1 MLYSLGMALLRP
13 VMMAMNLDY
22 FPKNRG
28 MAAAIQQF
36 FVTASFC
43 FSAAVWVPIVM
54 GSAWKYAL
62 ASAFCAFL
70 VLALWLVSMRLRPEA
85 LKRAGVPETMR

>member
-1 MLYSLGMALLRP
+1 
-13 VMMAMNLDY
+13 MMAMNLDY

-43 FSAAVWVPIVM
+43 IAAAFWIPVVM
-54 GSAWKYAL
+54 GSAYKYAL
-62 ASAFCAFL
+62 ASAFCALL
-70 VLALWLVSMRLRPEA
+70 VLALWMLSMRLRPNA
-85 LKRAGVPETMR
+85 LSRAGVPETMH

>member
-1 MLYSLGMALLRP
+1 MALLRP

-36 FVTASFC
+36 FVTSSFC
-43 FSAAVWVPIVM
+43 VAAALLVPLVM
-54 GSAWKYAL
+54 GSAARYAL
-62 ASAFCAFL
+62 ASAVCAAL
-70 VLALWLVSMRLRPEA
+70 VLVLWGVSMRLRPQA
-85 LKRAGVPETMR
+85 LARIDQRETMR